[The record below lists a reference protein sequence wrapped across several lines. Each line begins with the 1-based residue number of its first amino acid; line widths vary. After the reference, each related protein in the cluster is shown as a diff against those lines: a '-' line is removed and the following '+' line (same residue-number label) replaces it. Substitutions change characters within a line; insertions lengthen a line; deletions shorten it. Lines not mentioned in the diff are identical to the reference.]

1 MLAPSSAKFV
11 PPKHQSHLFS
21 SPHRNVNICQL
32 TFQGFKGAAIDI
44 YQGAVEGHELKGI
57 PGAVGGVLKHV
68 PGSAILPFVI
78 TTGGTSTVLE
88 GLKNQMAPD
97 KRREML
103 EKWKPE
109 EEDE

>member
-68 PGSAILPFVI
+68 PGSSILPLVI
-78 TTGGTSTVLE
+78 ATGGTSTVLE